1 MLFKN
6 KHAIV
11 QGGSRGIGAAIVKK
25 LAKKGANVAFTYA
38 SSDKN
43 AKLLITET
51 AQYSGTVMAIKANS
65 ANEYEITAAIKQSFD
80 KFGSIDILINSLG
93 ILEFGSVET
102 LPLESFDR
110 SYSLNVRSL
119 FIASQSA
126 LTVMN
131 NNGRIIHIG
140 SVNSERVPFEG
151 GAAYAMSKSAI
162 IGLTKG
168 MARDV
173 AARGITVNNVQPGPV
188 NTDMNPEQ
196 GEFADSLKQIMA
208 LKRYA
213 SADEIADFVLYLA
226 SPAAAYITGAN
237 LNIDGGF
244 TA

>member
-25 LAKKGANVAFTYA
+25 LAKEGANVAFTYA

-51 AQYSGTVMAIKANS
+51 ARYSGTVMAIKANS

>member
-25 LAKKGANVAFTYA
+25 LARDGANVTFTYA
-38 SSDKN
+38 SSDEN

-51 AQYSGTVMAIKANS
+51 AQFPGKVMAIKANS

-80 KFGSIDILINSLG
+80 KFGSIDILINSIG

-102 LPLESFDR
+102 LSLESFDR

-126 LTVMN
+126 LAVMN
-131 NNGRIIHIG
+131 DNGRIIHIG

-151 GAAYAMSKSAI
+151 GSAYAMSKSAI

-168 MARDV
+168 IARDV
-173 AARGITVNNVQPGPV
+173 ASRGITVNNVQPGPV

-196 GEFADSLKQIMA
+196 GEFAESLKQIMA